1 MKASCSSLLH
11 LLVAAVVAVACGWPG
26 LASAATTAS
35 AEELMD
41 RGRFDEAESAIR
53 ALEEGGGAQS
63 DLLRLRA
70 VWYHHR
76 GLYKES
82 LAAYD
87 GALAATSEP
96 AAVAQLTKDR
106 ELIVSTIEATA
117 KLAVYR
123 TSDGHFEVYHDP
135 IKDAPLLPF
144 LDETLEGAYYELGY
158 DFGYWPTEP
167 VRVELF
173 GRASVLAKV
182 STLSA
187 EAIKTTSTIALCKYN
202 KLMVTSPR
210 GTAQGYGWRDTVSHE
225 YVHYLVEHAVG
236 HGIPIWLHEALAK
249 YHEGRWSGA
258 RELPLLPSRE
268 ELLGKRIAAKK
279 IVTFEQMHPSM
290 ALLPSQ
296 EDAAMAYAEVY
307 TVLEYLVG
315 LHGRGVVRGLLSAFD
330 RSRSVEAS
338 ISEVTGE
345 PFARFVSKWMA
356 YLVARPRLDVPGDF
370 DDEEVEIVGAMG
382 EGSGD
387 GAGDD
392 FEKVSN
398 VEARDLLKL
407 GELLRARGQNDAAL
421 VEYQK
426 ANMLTGNTQPDL
438 QNALAKLYLEAK
450 QPAAALE
457 ALAEVARW
465 YPGYY
470 PTYLHRC
477 RALLALSRAQEAVA
491 ACESAAGINP
501 YDPAVMEGLRD
512 AYGATAQPARST
524 WAAKMAAG
532 L

>member
-1 MKASCSSLLH
+1 MKASCSSIWGLLLAA
-11 LLVAAVVAVACGWPG
+11 LLAAVPLRAVAAAETP
-26 LASAATTAS
+26 ASVEA
-35 AEELMD
+35 LID
-41 RGRFDEAESAIR
+41 RGRYAQADKALQELES
-53 ALEEGGGAQS
+53 GGAAAVEV
-63 DLLRLRA
+63 LRLRA
-70 VWYHHR
+70 IWLHHTGR
-76 GLYKES
+76 YKES

-87 GALAATSEP
+87 AALAVATDP
-96 AAVAQLTKDR
+96 YLVAALTADR
-106 ELIVSTIEATA
+106 DLLASTVEATA
-117 KLAVYR
+117 KLTVYR
-123 TSDGHFEVYHDP
+123 TSDGHFEVYHDA

-167 VRVELF
+167 IRVELF

-225 YVHYLVEHAVG
+225 YVHYVVEQAVG

-249 YHEGRWSGA
+249 YHEGRWSGG

-268 ELLGKRIAAKK
+268 ELLGKRIAEKK

-307 TVLEYLVG
+307 TVLEYLVKQR
-315 LHGRGVVRGLLSAFD
+315 GRGVVRALLAAFD
-330 RSRSVEAS
+330 QSRAVESAVAEAS
-338 ISEVTGE
+338 GVAFSS
-345 PFARFVSKWMA
+345 FVSKWMA

-370 DDEEVEIVGAMG
+370 DDEEVEIVGAVG
-382 EGSGD
+382 DGSGDEGSGS
-387 GAGDD
+387 
-392 FEKVSN
+392 FEKVLN
-398 VEARDLLKL
+398 VEARDFLKL
-407 GELLRARGQNDAAL
+407 GELLRARGHNEAAL

-426 ANMLTGNTQPDL
+426 ANLLTGNTQPDL
-438 QNALAKLYLEAK
+438 QNALAKLYIAAK
-450 QPAAALE
+450 QPAE
-457 ALAEVARW
+457 ALAALSEVARW

-477 RALLALSRAQEAVA
+477 QALLALSRAAEAVE
-491 ACESAAGINP
+491 ACEDAAGVNP
-501 YDPAVMEGLRD
+501 FDPAVMLGLRD
-512 AYGATAQPARST
+512 GYAATGQKERSA
-524 WAAKMAAG
+524 WAASMAAK

>member
-1 MKASCSSLLH
+1 MKASCSSLFRLT
-11 LLVAAVVAVACGWPG
+11 LLVFFAVASV
-26 LASAATTAS
+26 LAERAQAAPEVS
-35 AEELMD
+35 AEELID
-41 RGRFDEAESAIR
+41 RGRFEEAEAAIR
-53 ALEEGGGAQS
+53 ALEAGGGLQAET
-63 DLLRLRA
+63 LRLRA
-70 VWYHHR
+70 IWHHHR
-76 GLYKES
+76 GRYKES

-87 GALAATSEP
+87 AALAAATDP
-96 AAVAQLTKDR
+96 ALSAQLAKDR
-106 ELIVSTIEATA
+106 ELIVSTIEATE

-135 IKDAPLLPF
+135 EKDAPLLPF

-249 YHEGRWSGA
+249 YHEGRWSGE

-315 LHGRGVVRGLLSAFD
+315 LHGRGVVRGLLAAFD
-330 RSRSVEAS
+330 RSRSVESAVA
-338 ISEVTGE
+338 EVTGS
-345 PFARFVSKWMA
+345 PFGTFVSRWMA
-356 YLVARPRLDVPGDF
+356 YLIARPRLDVPGDF
-370 DDEEVEIVGAMG
+370 DDEEVEIVGALG
-382 EGSGD
+382 EGSGAEGSGSFD
-387 GAGDD
+387 
-392 FEKVSN
+392 KVSN
-398 VEARDLLKL
+398 VEARDFLKL

-457 ALAEVARW
+457 ALQEVGRW

-477 RALLALSRAQEAVA
+477 RALVALSRPAEAVA

-501 YDPAVMEGLRD
+501 FDPAVMTGLRD
-512 AYGATAQPARST
+512 SYAATGQAARSA

>member
-1 MKASCSSLLH
+1 MKASCSSLRLVFLIA
-11 LLVAAVVAVACGWPG
+11 LLALLP
-26 LASAATTAS
+26 LATAGAATAAS
-35 AEELMD
+35 VEELID
-41 RGRFDEAESAIR
+41 RGRYAAADAALKELEA
-53 ALEEGGGAQS
+53 GATAQVE
-63 DLLRLRA
+63 LLRLRA
-70 VWYHHR
+70 TWLHHTGR
-76 GLYKES
+76 YTES
-82 LAAYD
+82 LAAYEA
-87 GALAATSEP
+87 ALAVATDP
-96 AAVAQLTKDR
+96 RLRATLTADR
-106 ELIVSTIEATA
+106 DLLQSTIEATA

-123 TSDGHFEVYHDP
+123 TSDGHFEVYHDAE
-135 IKDAPLLPF
+135 KDAPLLPF

-182 STLSA
+182 SSLSA

-225 YVHYLVEHAVG
+225 YVHYLIEHAVG

-249 YHEGRWSGA
+249 YHEGRWSGT
-258 RELPLLPSRE
+258 RDLPLLPSRE
-268 ELLGKRIAAKK
+268 ELLGKRIAANK

-315 LHGRGVVRGLLSAFD
+315 QKGRAVVRSLLSAFD
-330 RSRSVEAS
+330 KSRIVEAAVA
-338 ISEVTGE
+338 EVSSF
-345 PFARFVSKWMA
+345 PFQTFVSKWMA

-370 DDEEVEIVGAMG
+370 DDEEVEIVGAVG
-382 EGSGD
+382 DGSGDEGSG
-387 GAGDD
+387 A
-392 FEKVSN
+392 FEKVTN
-398 VEARDLLKL
+398 VEARDHLKL
-407 GELLRARGQNDAAL
+407 GELLRAREHNEAAL

-426 ANMLTGNTQPDL
+426 ANLLTGNTQPDL
-438 QNALAKLYLEAK
+438 QNALAKLYLASK
-450 QPAAALE
+450 QPAE
-457 ALAEVARW
+457 ALAALTEVARW

-477 RALLALSRAQEAVA
+477 QALLALARPAEAIV
-491 ACESAAGINP
+491 ACEEAAGVNP
-501 YDPAVMEGLRD
+501 FDPAVMAGLRD
-512 AYGATAQPARST
+512 GYAATGQKARAD
-524 WAAKMAAG
+524 WAAAMAAK